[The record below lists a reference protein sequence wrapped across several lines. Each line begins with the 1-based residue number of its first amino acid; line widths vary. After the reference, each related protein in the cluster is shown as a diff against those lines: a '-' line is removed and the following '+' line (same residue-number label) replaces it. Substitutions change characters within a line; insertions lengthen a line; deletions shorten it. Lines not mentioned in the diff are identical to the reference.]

1 MNAASPLK
9 IIFGSFLHAFVLL
22 GLTFFWLSL
31 PNVYSDEAF
40 LVKWTSLIKKKV
52 FNLDD
57 KPNPDEVLFVDI
69 SSSKTTIPL
78 LNEFE
83 EYSNY
88 HRKVITDRAHL
99 TEFLALIQPYKETVQ
114 HIFLDILFE
123 DQTAQDSLLQT
134 QLNQLDGKILL
145 AATINKKGKYTQ
157 PVFETANALTTYQ
170 TTQGMF
176 LKFPVYFG
184 DSLKTVPLVLYEKI
198 HGAKFERKWNINWL
212 NNIPSLPTPIVD
224 FKVRPT
230 DFRTATNLKEKNF
243 AIQQLG
249 TILELSMMMDSTDIA
264 AYFENKIII
273 VGDFK
278 NDIHPTIFGLMP
290 GSLILYNAYLTLK
303 AGAYKISWAWIIYM
317 LLSFWGLSYVAFT
330 RMRFKFISFFFKPQR
345 AWVEDTLNETF
356 ILILITIGSYF
367 LFNIHINILI
377 LMIYLAAATYLF
389 EKVAK
394 LKPK

>member
-1 MNAASPLK
+1 MNSASPQK
-9 IIFGSFLHAFVLL
+9 IIFGAFLHAFLLL

-31 PNVYSDEAF
+31 PNVYSDETF

-69 SSSKTTIPL
+69 SSNKTTVPL

-83 EYSNY
+83 EYSDY
-88 HRKVITDRAHL
+88 HRKVITDRTHL
-99 TEFLALIQPYKETVQ
+99 AEFLALIQPYKSSIK

-123 DQTAQDSLLQT
+123 DQTEEDSLLQT
-134 QLNQLDGKILL
+134 QLNQLGGKILI
-145 AATINKKGKYTQ
+145 AATINKKGKYTK
-157 PVFETANALTTYQ
+157 PVFESANALTTYQ

-176 LKFPVYFG
+176 LKFPIYFG

-198 HGAKFERKWNINWL
+198 DGAKFERKWGINWL
-212 NNIPSLPTPIVD
+212 NNIPALPTPIVD

-230 DFRTATNLKEKNF
+230 DFQTAINLNEKNF

-249 TILELSMMMDSTDIA
+249 TILELSMMMDDTDIA

-278 NDIHPTIFGLMP
+278 NDVHSTIFGTMP

-303 AGAYKISWAWIIYM
+303 GGEYRISWAWIGYM
-317 LLSFWGLSYVAFT
+317 LLCFWGLSYVAFT
-330 RMRFKFISFFFKPQR
+330 GVKLKIISFF
-345 AWVEDTLNETF
+345 LNHKKN
-356 ILILITIGSYF
+356 G
-367 LFNIHINILI
+367 
-377 LMIYLAAATYLF
+377 
-389 EKVAK
+389 
-394 LKPK
+394 